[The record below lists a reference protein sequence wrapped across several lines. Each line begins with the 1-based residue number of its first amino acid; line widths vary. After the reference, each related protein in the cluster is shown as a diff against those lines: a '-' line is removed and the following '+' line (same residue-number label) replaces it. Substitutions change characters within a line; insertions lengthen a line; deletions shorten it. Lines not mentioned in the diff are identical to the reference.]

1 MTVRELLVAPV
12 RRALHEGAARWPR
25 LRRIVEI
32 GARELERALHDD
44 LYTEGYYGD
53 AGGARAEQALEIG
66 TAEYTRTATH
76 ADEGA
81 YLVWRFLPV
90 RTTLDV
96 GCAFGFFVE
105 AERELGLDARGV
117 DVSQYALDHAA
128 LGARGHVRYGNLLH
142 RLPFGRGAFEGVS
155 LFETLEHLPPEVV
168 PRALREVRRMTT
180 GYVIATIPSFGPNEH
195 GPGGWFDV
203 KVRPERLDH
212 YRSLG
217 DDYEGPVAYD
227 DLYRD
232 ADGAPVEGHL
242 TIASFGWWTR
252 QFEAAGFVRD
262 GALERRIHP
271 HLARLGLTKYWNL
284 YVFRVPDAPVV
295 TGEQRSASEI
305 ADVEKRFGFD
315 ERVADPEDL
324 ARVEAA
330 LGRVAVDQA
339 PRPQTPFDT

>member
-1 MTVRELLVAPV
+1 VNARRMIAAPV
-12 RRALHEGAARWPR
+12 RRALREGAARWPWF
-25 LRRIVEI
+25 RRTVEI
-32 GARELERALHDD
+32 GARELARALHDD
-44 LYTEGYYGD
+44 VYSEGYYGE
-53 AGGARAEQALEIG
+53 AGGGGSGAALDIG

-90 RTTLDV
+90 QRTLDI

-105 AERELGLDARGV
+105 AERELGLDACGV

-128 LGARGHVRYGNLLH
+128 FGARGHVRYGNLLH
-142 RLPFGRGAFEGVS
+142 RLPFGRGAFDGVS
-155 LFETLEHLPPEVV
+155 LFETLEHLPPEVI

-180 GYVIATIPSFGPNEH
+180 KYVIATIPSFGPNPD

-217 DDYEGPVAYD
+217 DGYDGPVPYD

-232 ADGAPVEGHL
+232 DDGAPIEGHL
-242 TIASFGWWTR
+242 TIASFAWWTR

-262 GALERRIHP
+262 GELERRIHP
-271 HLARLGLTKYWNL
+271 DLARLGLTKFWNL
-284 YVFRVPDAPVV
+284 YVFRVAGVPAAG
-295 TGEQRSASEI
+295 GEQRSVTEI

-315 ERVADPEDL
+315 QRVADPEDL
-324 ARVEAA
+324 ARVQATLREAA
-330 LGRVAVDQA
+330 RGQSASA
-339 PRPQTPFDT
+339 T

>member
-1 MTVRELLVAPV
+1 VNVRELLLAPV
-12 RRALHEGAARWPR
+12 RRALHDGAARWPR
-25 LRRIVEI
+25 VRRVVSI

-53 AGGARAEQALEIG
+53 AGGPVAALEIG

-90 RTTLDV
+90 QRTLDV

-105 AERELGLDARGV
+105 AQRELGLDATGV

-155 LFETLEHLPPEVV
+155 LFETLEHLPPEMV
-168 PRALREVRRMTT
+168 PRALREVRRVTT
-180 GYVIATIPSFGPNEH
+180 KYVIATIPSFGPNPN

-217 DDYEGPVAYD
+217 DGFDGPVAYD

-232 ADGAPVEGHL
+232 HDGAPIEGHL
-242 TIASFGWWTR
+242 TIASFAWWTR
-252 QFEAAGFVRD
+252 AFETAGFVRD
-262 GALERRIHP
+262 GAVERRIHP

-284 YVFRVPDAPVV
+284 YVFRVPDASAS

-315 ERVADPEDL
+315 ERVADPEDM
-324 ARVEAA
+324 ARVVAA
-330 LGRVAVDQA
+330 LGPAA
-339 PRPQTPFDT
+339 SSP

>member
-1 MTVRELLVAPV
+1 MNVRGTLVAPV
-12 RRALHEGAARWPR
+12 RRALHEGAARWPWF
-25 LRRIVEI
+25 RRIVEI
-32 GARELERALHDD
+32 GARELDRALHDH
-44 LYTEGYYGD
+44 LYTEGYFGET
-53 AGGARAEQALEIG
+53 GGPVVGSGVVALDIG

-90 RTTLDV
+90 RRTLDI

-105 AERELGLDARGV
+105 AERELGLEARGV

-128 LGARGHVRYGNLLH
+128 VGARGHVRYGNLLH
-142 RLPFGRGAFEGVS
+142 RLPYGRGTFEGVS

-180 GYVIATIPSFGPNEH
+180 KYVIATIPSFGPNPN

-203 KVRPERLDH
+203 KVRPERLDY

-217 DDYEGPVAYD
+217 EEYDGPVAYD

-232 ADGAPVEGHL
+232 DDGAPIEGHL
-242 TIASFGWWTR
+242 TIASFAWWTR

-262 GALERRIHP
+262 GAVERRIHP

-284 YVFRVPDAPVV
+284 YVFGVPGTSSPDY
-295 TGEQRSASEI
+295 EQRSASEI

-315 ERVADPEDL
+315 QRVADPEDL
-324 ARVEAA
+324 ARVQAA
-330 LGRVAVDQA
+330 LGSA
-339 PRPQTPFDT
+339 TSGT

>member
-1 MTVRELLVAPV
+1 VNACRMLVAPA
-12 RRALHEGAARWPR
+12 RRALHDGAARWPWF
-25 LRRIVEI
+25 RRIVTI

-44 LYTEGYYGD
+44 LYAEGYYGQG
-53 AGGARAEQALEIG
+53 GGAAVAVDIG

-90 RTTLDV
+90 NKTLDV

-105 AERELGLDARGV
+105 AERELGLDAKGV

-180 GYVIATIPSFGPNEH
+180 KYVIATIPSFGPNDN

-232 ADGAPVEGHL
+232 ADGAPIEGHL
-242 TIASFGWWTR
+242 TIASFAWWTR

-262 GALERRIHP
+262 AGIERRIHP

-284 YVFRVPDAPVV
+284 YVFRVADRPAA
-295 TGEQRSASEI
+295 TGEQRSDSEI
-305 ADVEKRFGFD
+305 AQVEQRFGFAD
-315 ERVADPEDL
+315 RVADPEDL
-324 ARVEAA
+324 ARVSAA
-330 LGRVAVDQA
+330 LGA
-339 PRPQTPFDT
+339 TLTET

>member
-1 MTVRELLVAPV
+1 VSVRDIFVAPA
-12 RRALHEGAARWPR
+12 RRALHEGAARWPCF
-25 LRRIVEI
+25 RRVVEI
-32 GARELERALHDD
+32 GSRELERALHDD
-44 LYTEGYYGD
+44 LYRDGYFGPAAD
-53 AGGARAEQALEIG
+53 PVAALEIG
-66 TAEYTRTATH
+66 TPDYNRASTH

-90 RTTLDV
+90 QRTLDL
-96 GCAFGFFVE
+96 GCAFGFCVE
-105 AERELGLDARGV
+105 AERELGLDATGV

-142 RLPFGRGAFEGVS
+142 RLPFGRGAFEAVS
-155 LFETLEHLPPEVV
+155 LYETLEHLPPEVV

-180 GYVIATIPSFGPNEH
+180 KYVIATIPSFGPNPN

-203 KVRPERLDH
+203 KVRPERLDY

-217 DDYEGPVAYD
+217 DGYDGPVPYD

-232 ADGAPVEGHL
+232 ADGAPVQGHL
-242 TIASFGWWTR
+242 TIASFAWWTR
-252 QFEAAGFVRD
+252 QFESAGFVRESVT
-262 GALERRIHP
+262 ERRIHP

-284 YVFRVPDAPVV
+284 YVFRVPGVESPAD
-295 TGEQRSASEI
+295 ELRSASEVATI
-305 ADVEKRFGFD
+305 EKRFGFD

-330 LGRVAVDQA
+330 LGSAL
-339 PRPQTPFDT
+339 PQP

>member
-1 MTVRELLVAPV
+1 VNARRMLVAPV
-12 RRALHEGAARWPR
+12 RRALHQAAARWPR
-25 LRRIVEI
+25 FRRMVEI
-32 GARELERALHDD
+32 GARELGRALHDD
-44 LYTEGYYGD
+44 VYSEGYYGE
-53 AGGARAEQALEIG
+53 AGGSVVGPDIG

-90 RTTLDV
+90 RRTLDV

-128 LGARGHVRYGNLLH
+128 FGARGHVRYGNLLH

-168 PRALREVRRMTT
+168 PRALREVRRMATK
-180 GYVIATIPSFGPNEH
+180 YVIATIPSFGPNPN

-203 KVRPERLDH
+203 KVRPERLDY

-217 DDYEGPVAYD
+217 DRYDGPVVYD

-232 ADGAPVEGHL
+232 DDGAPIEGHL
-242 TIASFGWWTR
+242 TIASFAWWTR

-262 GALERRIHP
+262 GALETRIHP

-284 YVFRVPDAPVV
+284 YVFRVAGVPA
-295 TGEQRSASEI
+295 TSGEQRSASEI

-315 ERVADPEDL
+315 RRVADPEDL
-324 ARVEAA
+324 ARVQATLRHAA
-330 LGRVAVDQA
+330 SSQSASA
-339 PRPQTPFDT
+339 T

>member
-1 MTVRELLVAPV
+1 VNARDLLVAPV
-12 RRALHEGAARWPR
+12 RRALHESAARWPWF
-25 LRRIVEI
+25 RRVVAI
-32 GARELERALHDD
+32 GARELDRALHDE
-44 LYTEGYYGD
+44 LYTEGYYGES
-53 AGGARAEQALEIG
+53 AGAPVALDIG

-90 RTTLDV
+90 RRTLDV

-105 AERELGLDARGV
+105 AERELGLDATGV
-117 DVSQYALDHAA
+117 DVSQYALDRAA

-142 RLPFGRGAFEGVS
+142 RLPFGRGAFECVS

-180 GYVIATIPSFGPNEH
+180 KYVIATIPSFGPNPN

-203 KVRPERLDH
+203 KVRPERLDY
-212 YRSLG
+212 YRALG
-217 DDYEGPVAYD
+217 ESYDGPVAYD

-242 TIASFGWWTR
+242 TIASFAWWTR

-262 GALERRIHP
+262 AAVERRIHP

-284 YVFRVPDAPVV
+284 YVLRVAGVPAAG
-295 TGEQRSASEI
+295 GELRSASEI

-315 ERVADPEDL
+315 QRIADPEDL
-324 ARVEAA
+324 ARVQAA
-330 LGRVAVDQA
+330 LGDA
-339 PRPQTPFDT
+339 PLGS